1 MLANLTVIV
10 IALIPVVLLLFYIL
24 RKDRRAPE
32 PARQLVKGFL
42 FGILSLP
49 LSFCMSAP
57 FGYFGLYV
65 DEPVTVW
72 GSVMT
77 AFWGAAIPEEIA
89 KLIMLWLLL
98 RKNRH
103 FDEKL
108 DGIVYAVCVSLGFAA
123 GENLIY
129 LFYNYDNFLTVGIM
143 RALFA
148 IPAHFSFGVLMGYYY
163 SLVKFY
169 PKSPAKNK
177 VMVILAP
184 ILAHG
189 IYDSILFALDVT
201 YPAVA
206 LLLLAVFLAF
216 CFLMWHYVTS
226 RIREHMAR
234 DIETMEAEQARI
246 RETQQNSSE
255 NKTLGIS
262 GNDAHMMTDTTA
274 ADTTA
279 DTMTDTTA
287 DATADTMSI
296 SKEYTPSPADT
307 SGVVLPEGLEALVES
322 LAENVHEVW
331 AKSRMDQGWTYG
343 PERNDALKQHP
354 GLVPYADL
362 PEAEKDYDRN
372 TALGTL
378 KLIVGLGYRIER
390 Q

>member
-129 LFYNYDNFLTVGIM
+129 LFYNYDSFLTVGIM

-279 DTMTDTTA
+279 D
-287 DATADTMSI
+287 ATADTMSI

-307 SGVVLPEGLEALVES
+307 SGVVLPEELEALVES

-378 KLIVGLGYRIER
+378 KLIVRLGYRIER

>member
-1 MLANLTVIV
+1 MLTNLTVTV

-123 GENLIY
+123 GENLLY

-206 LLLLAVFLAF
+206 LLLLVVFLAF

-274 ADTTA
+274 
-279 DTMTDTTA
+279 
-287 DATADTMSI
+287 DTMSMNR
-296 SKEYTPSPADT
+296 EYTPSPADT
-307 SGVVLPEGLEALVES
+307 SDVVLPEGLDALVES

>member
-123 GENLIY
+123 GENLLY

-279 DTMTDTTA
+279 D
-287 DATADTMSI
+287 ATADTMSI

>member
-129 LFYNYDNFLTVGIM
+129 LFYNYDSFLTVGIM

-279 DTMTDTTA
+279 D
-287 DATADTMSI
+287 ATADTMSI

>member
-57 FGYFGLYV
+57 FRYFGLYV

-103 FDEKL
+103 FDERL

-123 GENLIY
+123 GENLLY
-129 LFYNYDNFLTVGIM
+129 LFYNYDSFLTVGIM

-279 DTMTDTTA
+279 Y
-287 DATADTMSI
+287 ATADTMSI

>member
-123 GENLIY
+123 GENLLY
-129 LFYNYDNFLTVGIM
+129 LFYNYDSFLTVGIM

>member
-123 GENLIY
+123 GENLLY
-129 LFYNYDNFLTVGIM
+129 LFYNYDNFLIVGIM

-307 SGVVLPEGLEALVES
+307 SGVVLPEELEALVES

>member
-123 GENLIY
+123 GENLLY

-307 SGVVLPEGLEALVES
+307 SGVVLPEELEALVES

>member
-89 KLIMLWLLL
+89 KLVMLWLLL

-123 GENLIY
+123 GENLLY

-279 DTMTDTTA
+279 D
-287 DATADTMSI
+287 ATADTMSI

-307 SGVVLPEGLEALVES
+307 SGVVLPEELEALVES

>member
-123 GENLIY
+123 GENLLY

-274 ADTTA
+274 ADTT
-279 DTMTDTTA
+279 
-287 DATADTMSI
+287 SI

-307 SGVVLPEGLEALVES
+307 SGVVLPEELEALVES

>member
-279 DTMTDTTA
+279 D
-287 DATADTMSI
+287 ATADTMSI

>member
-123 GENLIY
+123 G
-129 LFYNYDNFLTVGIM
+129 
-143 RALFA
+143 
-148 IPAHFSFGVLMGYYY
+148 AHFSFGVLMGYYY

-279 DTMTDTTA
+279 D
-287 DATADTMSI
+287 ATADTMSI

>member
-123 GENLIY
+123 GENLLY
-129 LFYNYDNFLTVGIM
+129 LFYNYDSFLTVGIM

-279 DTMTDTTA
+279 D
-287 DATADTMSI
+287 ATADTMSI

-362 PEAEKDYDRN
+362 PETEKDYDRN

-378 KLIVGLGYRIER
+378 KLIVRLGYRIER

>member
-32 PARQLVKGFL
+32 PARQLLKGFL

-123 GENLIY
+123 GENLLY
-129 LFYNYDNFLTVGIM
+129 LFYNYDSFLTVGIM

-279 DTMTDTTA
+279 D
-287 DATADTMSI
+287 ATADTMSI

>member
-123 GENLIY
+123 GENLLY

-206 LLLLAVFLAF
+206 LLLLAAFLAF

-274 ADTTA
+274 ADTT
-279 DTMTDTTA
+279 
-287 DATADTMSI
+287 SI

-307 SGVVLPEGLEALVES
+307 SGVVLPEELEALVES

>member
-1 MLANLTVIV
+1 MLTNLTVTV

-123 GENLIY
+123 GENLLY

-206 LLLLAVFLAF
+206 LLLLVVFLAF

-279 DTMTDTTA
+279 D
-287 DATADTMSI
+287 ATADTMSI

-307 SGVVLPEGLEALVES
+307 SGVVLPEGLDALVES

>member
-1 MLANLTVIV
+1 MLAILTVMV
-10 IALIPVVLLLFYIL
+10 IALVPVVLLLFYIL

-32 PARQLVKGFL
+32 PARQLVKSFL

-177 VMVILAP
+177 AMVILAP

-279 DTMTDTTA
+279 D
-287 DATADTMSI
+287 ATADTMSI
-296 SKEYTPSPADT
+296 SKEYTPSPADI

>member
-1 MLANLTVIV
+1 
-10 IALIPVVLLLFYIL
+10 
-24 RKDRRAPE
+24 
-32 PARQLVKGFL
+32 
-42 FGILSLP
+42 
-49 LSFCMSAP
+49 
-57 FGYFGLYV
+57 
-65 DEPVTVW
+65 
-72 GSVMT
+72 
-77 AFWGAAIPEEIA
+77 
-89 KLIMLWLLL
+89 
-98 RKNRH
+98 
-103 FDEKL
+103 
-108 DGIVYAVCVSLGFAA
+108 
-123 GENLIY
+123 
-129 LFYNYDNFLTVGIM
+129 
-143 RALFA
+143 
-148 IPAHFSFGVLMGYYY
+148 
-163 SLVKFY
+163 
-169 PKSPAKNK
+169 
-177 VMVILAP
+177 
-184 ILAHG
+184 
-189 IYDSILFALDVT
+189 
-201 YPAVA
+201 
-206 LLLLAVFLAF
+206 
-216 CFLMWHYVTS
+216 
-226 RIREHMAR
+226 MAR

-274 ADTTA
+274 A
-279 DTMTDTTA
+279 DTTA

>member
-89 KLIMLWLLL
+89 KLVMLWLLL

-123 GENLIY
+123 GENLLY

-279 DTMTDTTA
+279 D
-287 DATADTMSI
+287 ATADTMSI

>member
-279 DTMTDTTA
+279 D
-287 DATADTMSI
+287 ATADTMSI

-307 SGVVLPEGLEALVES
+307 SGVVLPEELEALVES

-378 KLIVGLGYRIER
+378 KLIVRLGYRIER

>member
-279 DTMTDTTA
+279 DATEDTI
-287 DATADTMSI
+287 SI

-378 KLIVGLGYRIER
+378 KLIVRLGYRIER

>member
-123 GENLIY
+123 GENLLY
-129 LFYNYDNFLTVGIM
+129 LFYNYDSFLTVGIM

-184 ILAHG
+184 IFAHG

-279 DTMTDTTA
+279 Y
-287 DATADTMSI
+287 ATADTMSI

-307 SGVVLPEGLEALVES
+307 SGVVLPEGLETLVES

-331 AKSRMDQGWTYG
+331 AKSRMDQGWSYG

>member
-89 KLIMLWLLL
+89 KLVMLWLLL

-123 GENLIY
+123 GENLLY

-279 DTMTDTTA
+279 D
-287 DATADTMSI
+287 ATADTMSI

-322 LAENVHEVW
+322 LAETVHEVW

>member
-10 IALIPVVLLLFYIL
+10 IALIPVVFLLFYIL

-123 GENLIY
+123 GENLLY

-279 DTMTDTTA
+279 DAMTDTT
-287 DATADTMSI
+287 SI

>member
-1 MLANLTVIV
+1 MLTNLTVTV

-123 GENLIY
+123 GENLLY

-148 IPAHFSFGVLMGYYY
+148 IPAHFSFGVLTGYYY

-206 LLLLAVFLAF
+206 LLLLVVFLAF
-216 CFLMWHYVTS
+216 CFLMWHYVAS

-234 DIETMEAEQARI
+234 DIETREAEQARI
-246 RETQQNSSE
+246 RDMQQNSSE

-274 ADTTA
+274 A
-279 DTMTDTTA
+279 DTTA

>member
-1 MLANLTVIV
+1 MPSARQNTFTILIIMLTNLTVTV

-123 GENLIY
+123 GENLLY
-129 LFYNYDNFLTVGIM
+129 LFYNYDSFLTVGIM

-177 VMVILAP
+177 AMVILAP

-206 LLLLAVFLAF
+206 LLLLVVFLAF

-246 RETQQNSSE
+246 RDMRQNSSE

-262 GNDAHMMTDTTA
+262 GNDAPMMTDTTA
-274 ADTTA
+274 
-279 DTMTDTTA
+279 
-287 DATADTMSI
+287 
-296 SKEYTPSPADT
+296 DT
-307 SGVVLPEGLEALVES
+307 SDVVLPEGLDALVES

-331 AKSRMDQGWTYG
+331 VKSRMDQGWTYG
-343 PERNDALKQHP
+343 PERDDALKQHP

-362 PEAEKDYDRN
+362 PETEKDYDRN

-378 KLIVGLGYRIER
+378 KLIVRLGYRIER

>member
-123 GENLIY
+123 GENLLY
-129 LFYNYDNFLTVGIM
+129 LFYNYDSFLTVGIM

-184 ILAHG
+184 IIAHG

-279 DTMTDTTA
+279 Y
-287 DATADTMSI
+287 ATADTMSI

-307 SGVVLPEGLEALVES
+307 SGVVLPEGLETLVES

>member
-32 PARQLVKGFL
+32 PARQLVKGFM

-123 GENLIY
+123 GENLLY
-129 LFYNYDNFLTVGIM
+129 LFYNYDSFLTVGIM

-177 VMVILAP
+177 AMVILAP

-246 RETQQNSSE
+246 RDMRQNSSE
-255 NKTLGIS
+255 NKSLGIS
-262 GNDAHMMTDTTA
+262 GNDAPMMTDTTA
-274 ADTTA
+274 
-279 DTMTDTTA
+279 
-287 DATADTMSI
+287 
-296 SKEYTPSPADT
+296 DT
-307 SGVVLPEGLEALVES
+307 SDVVLPEELEALVES

-331 AKSRMDQGWTYG
+331 AKSKMDQGWTYG

-378 KLIVGLGYRIER
+378 KLIVRLGYRIER

>member
-123 GENLIY
+123 GENLLY
-129 LFYNYDNFLTVGIM
+129 LFYNYDSFLTVGIM

-279 DTMTDTTA
+279 D
-287 DATADTMSI
+287 ATADTMSI

>member
-123 GENLIY
+123 GENLLY

-148 IPAHFSFGVLMGYYY
+148 IPAHFSFGVLTGYYY

-279 DTMTDTTA
+279 D
-287 DATADTMSI
+287 ATADTMSI

-307 SGVVLPEGLEALVES
+307 SGVVLQEELEALVES

>member
-129 LFYNYDNFLTVGIM
+129 LFYNYDSFLTVGIM

-279 DTMTDTTA
+279 D
-287 DATADTMSI
+287 ATADTMSI

-307 SGVVLPEGLEALVES
+307 SGVVLQEELEALVES

>member
-32 PARQLVKGFL
+32 PPRQLVKGFL

-123 GENLIY
+123 GENLLY

-279 DTMTDTTA
+279 DAMTDTTA
-287 DATADTMSI
+287 DATEDTISI

-378 KLIVGLGYRIER
+378 KLIVRLGYRIER

>member
-123 GENLIY
+123 GENLLY

-279 DTMTDTTA
+279 DAMTDTTA
-287 DATADTMSI
+287 DATEDTISI

-378 KLIVGLGYRIER
+378 KLIVRLGYRIER

>member
-1 MLANLTVIV
+1 MLTNLTVTV

-123 GENLIY
+123 GENLLY

-279 DTMTDTTA
+279 D
-287 DATADTMSI
+287 ATADTMSI

>member
-89 KLIMLWLLL
+89 KLVMLWLLL

-279 DTMTDTTA
+279 D
-287 DATADTMSI
+287 ATADTMSI

-378 KLIVGLGYRIER
+378 KLIVRLGYRIER